1 MNAKGIDVC
10 YWQGQ
15 NIYWKKARGSGI
27 LFVFLRATSG
37 LKRVKRLDVIVQ
49 H

>member
-15 NIYWKKARGSGI
+15 NIYWKKVRGSGI
-27 LFVFLRATSG
+27 LFVFFASYQRIEAC
-37 LKRVKRLDVIVQ
+37 
-49 H
+49 